1 MGKRYRS
8 NDMEKQK
15 ADAIIIEYLPK
26 IYGFAIK
33 KSFLYQEAEELC
45 SDIVEE
51 VYLSLL
57 AAEEIYNV
65 EGYVWRISQH
75 VYSKFVSSK
84 KKQCGI
90 SIDGLEIADETPL
103 WEEDPEEE
111 IRLLRREI
119 AFLTQKRRRIVY
131 SFYYENK
138 SIAQIA
144 KEQGLPEGTVKW
156 HLNKARN
163 ELKEGYKMNRPIGKL
178 GLNPIVASGY
188 GHSGNPGKH
197 GRGPEYYLR
206 DKLSLNIV
214 YSVYYEPKTKQEIAE
229 ELGMTPVF
237 AEDRIDYL
245 EANGF
250 LVKTAGDRYTT
261 YVRFDPETYSQ
272 EREDTRL
279 KKKMEIARLL
289 IKEFVPKVREAVKDI
304 EDVYIPGGNYE
315 LLEAAA
321 IFYAITNNCWLPIKR
336 DLSKYYIKT
345 TDGGKYIAYVNLPA
359 IQADPDYKRDFEHPS
374 YWVCGDMTRWSEKY
388 PSVYSWSV
396 DTRYSSREGAWQNN
410 CTADYEYLYEF
421 LTGRITDED
430 ASSEKFKRLRK
441 RKYLSEDGQ
450 VNIMVIKGKKEDFF
464 DRIPKLDDGLKQA
477 FADFA
482 LEAATLE
489 ANDYPSQMR
498 DLVIS
503 WMAGGFINAAVA
515 LMVMDILYA
524 DGTFKPLT
532 EDEKI
537 TSNLIMFCDT
547 MPQA

>member
-537 TSNLIMFCDT
+537 TSNLIMFCDIL
-547 MPQA
+547 PKE

>member
-8 NDMEKQK
+8 NNMEKQK
-15 ADAIIIEYLPK
+15 ADAIITEYLPK
-26 IYGFAIK
+26 IYGFAVK

-57 AAEEIYNV
+57 AAKEIYNV

-163 ELKEGYKMNRPIGKL
+163 ELKEGYNMKRPIGKL
-178 GLNPIVASGY
+178 GMNPIIANGF

-197 GRGPEYYLR
+197 GRGPEYYLG

-237 AEDRIDYL
+237 VEDRIDYL

-250 LVKTAGDRYTT
+250 LVKTAGERYTT
-261 YVRFDPETYSQ
+261 YVKFDPETYSQ
-272 EREDTRL
+272 EREDVRL
-279 KKKMEIARLL
+279 KKKMEIAKLL
-289 IKEFVPKVREAVKDI
+289 IKDFVPKVREAVKGM

-321 IFYAITNNCWLPIKR
+321 IFYAITDNELPIKK
-336 DLSKYYIKT
+336 DLSKYNIKT
-345 TDGGKYIAYVNLPA
+345 TDGGKYIASVHLPA
-359 IQADPDYKRDFEHPS
+359 TRSDPDYTSDVKHPS
-374 YWVCGDMTRWSEKY
+374 YWACGDMNRWSEKY
-388 PSVYSWSV
+388 PSVYSWSI
-396 DTRYSSREGAWQNN
+396 DSRYSSREGAWQNN
-410 CTADYEYLYEF
+410 LTEDYEYLYEF
-421 LTGRITDED
+421 LTGRITDDD
-430 ASSEKFKRLRK
+430 ANAEKFKRLRE
-441 RKYLSEDGQ
+441 RKFLSENGD
-450 VNIMVIKGKKEDFF
+450 VNVMIIKGAKKRLFEKLP
-464 DRIPKLDDGLKQA
+464 RLDDETKQK
-477 FADFA
+477 FVDFA

-489 ANDYPSQMR
+489 ANDYPPQMR
-498 DLVIS
+498 DLVIT
-503 WMAGGFINAAVA
+503 WMAGAFINAAVA

-532 EDEKI
+532 ERERI

-547 MPQA
+547 LPQA

>member
-1 MGKRYRS
+1 
-8 NDMEKQK
+8 MEKQK
-15 ADAIIIEYLPK
+15 ADAIITEYLPK
-26 IYGFAIK
+26 IYGFSIK

-57 AAEEIYNV
+57 AAKEIYNV

-163 ELKEGYKMNRPIGKL
+163 ELKEGYNMKRPIGKL
-178 GLNPIVASGY
+178 GMNPITASGY

-197 GRGPEYYLR
+197 GRGPEYYLG

-250 LVKTAGDRYTT
+250 LVRTAGDRYTT

-289 IKEFVPKVREAVKDI
+289 IKEFVPKVREAVKDM

-321 IFYAITNNCWLPIKR
+321 IFYAITNNCDLPIKK
-336 DLSKYYIKT
+336 DLSKYNIKT

-359 IQADPDYKRDFEHPS
+359 TRSDPDYTSDMKHPS
-374 YWVCGDMTRWSEKY
+374 YWACGNMNRWSEKY
-388 PSVYSWSV
+388 PSVYSWSI
-396 DTRYSSREGAWQNN
+396 DSRYSSREGAWQNN
-410 CTADYEYLYEF
+410 WTADYEYLYEF

-450 VNIMVIKGKKEDFF
+450 VNIMMIKGKKEDFF

-489 ANDYPSQMR
+489 ANDYPPQRR

-532 EDEKI
+532 ERERI
-537 TSNLIMFCDT
+537 TSNLIIFCDT
-547 MPQA
+547 LPQA